1 MIKKNRS
8 DSKLWCEAMFEYFKL
23 GTMIFWVLMSNNFT
37 LAALKFVCKYYSILG
52 RILPASMTF
61 TLRSAASLLF
71 LMVCFTNLFNNLSI
85 NFTTM
90 EWEDYCFPHV
100 LVQPA
105 PAVEHIL
112 IRSVGLVSLF
122 WNETCKNVLAHLK
135 QDKHDETNLAISNIQ
150 KRLNL
155 SWFKQLRWWFKQPK
169 WAKLDG
175 HIDIRHILKRD
186 FAWNWHFVL

>member
-85 NFTTM
+85 NFTTV
-90 EWEDYCFPHV
+90 EWEGYCFPHV
-100 LVQPA
+100 LAQPA
-105 PAVEHIL
+105 SAVEHIL
-112 IRSVGLVSLF
+112 IRSVKQRKLIQIAYSCLII
-122 WNETCKNVLAHLK
+122 LK
-135 QDKHDETNLAISNIQ
+135 QDTQKCTRSFKTRQAWWDKSSHFKHPEEIELVSVQTTEMT
-150 KRLNL
+150 
-155 SWFKQLRWWFKQPK
+155 
-169 WAKLDG
+169 
-175 HIDIRHILKRD
+175 
-186 FAWNWHFVL
+186 V